1 LRIGILGRVG
11 ESTRVGIAVSAAT
24 LVALAL
30 CVALIEP
37 LRSGIGDAIQG
48 DTESLRNE
56 IEDLGVGGAAIV
68 LGLALLHAFVWYPAE
83 IVDAAAGFSYGFW
96 SALALVMAGW
106 LLNALLCFWIGR
118 TAARPALLR
127 ALGEERFTRL
137 EGAIQRGGATL
148 LLAVRLVPIVPFS
161 LSSYVAGSARVPLGR
176 FMWTTLVGYLP
187 ITALF
192 VWLGT
197 RLEELSLTD
206 PLVWATAAILLAL
219 LLLTRRLA
227 RMLATS

>member
-1 LRIGILGRVG
+1 MG